1 MPAIKCEWMLNKRFV
16 VNVDGQVWPCCF
28 FANSAFKVMNT
39 KGLDGW
45 ERSSSHPERVGYYNM
60 KIILEYYKNKD
71 DYNIFKKPLEEI
83 INSDWFTKTLPESW
97 QIENDTCVLCKRFC
111 SVKS

>member
-1 MPAIKCEWMLNKRFV
+1 MPAIECEWMLNKRIV
-16 VNVDGQVWPCCF
+16 VGVDGQVWPCCF
-28 FANSAFKVMNT
+28 FSNNVYERENT
-39 KGLDGW
+39 IGLDSW
-45 ERSSSHPERVGYYNM
+45 EISSTRPGRVGYYNM

-83 INSDWFTKTLPESW
+83 INSEWFTKTLPESW
-97 QIENDTCVLCKRFC
+97 QIEKNTCVLCKRFC